1 MQTDCEQLDRMKWT
15 ALHHNG
21 NRHCWPGFKGQ
32 KILLYIIAVIFPHCL
47 QSKQLEHRTERNGI
61 FYALSGHYGGVS
73 VTNVSEDR
81 IAAGKG
87 YVVIPSAVRYNHTNY
102 AVTDIEQEAFAGKS
116 GLRAVK
122 LPDCVIAIHD
132 AAFAG
137 CDNLEKVE
145 LNEGLK
151 DIYAAS
157 FAGCTKLRQIT
168 IPYSVEYIGA
178 RAFQGCSNLSSV
190 VFYGEKRMG
199 KDVFCECPS
208 LSQSGIKIMPQEP
221 APQPAIVVGNENKV
235 QRAVKTKPIAEK
247 HTNRQSPRSVLKVT
261 ERGMLFWKILI
272 LVEII
277 LAFLAFGLRRDE
289 TKNMR
294 YPIKI
299 FHNVSR
305 EMFISLNF
313 FPVFWLPMWLF
324 ASVMHAD
331 HFMEMQKELFAGL
344 CAGMVML
351 GGFGSLMLSVPMVMQ
366 KLLHIPFLTITDKY
380 IRKGT
385 FWSALRG
392 KGYIY
397 YDDVVDLR
405 LVRKA
410 FGRDSNIPLSAQL
423 DAGCYSFRLKHW
435 CLRIIRKG
443 KRAEWICLT
452 GLELE
457 PHEIYDMLNS
467 CLANV
472 KEKK

>member
-1 MQTDCEQLDRMKWT
+1 MKWT

-21 NRHCWPGFKGQ
+21 NRHCWPGFKGP

-208 LSQSGIKIMPQEP
+208 LSQSNIKIMPQEP
-221 APQPAIVVGNENKV
+221 APQPTVAVEKENKV
-235 QRAVKTKPIAEK
+235 KRAVKTKPIAEK
-247 HTNRQSPRSVLKVT
+247 HTKRQSPWSVLKVT
-261 ERGMLFWKILI
+261 ERGMSFWEILI

-289 TKNMR
+289 TKYMR
-294 YPIKI
+294 YPMKI

-305 EMFISLNF
+305 EMFITINF
-313 FPVFWLPMWLF
+313 FFNSLF
-324 ASVMHAD
+324 D
-331 HFMEMQKELFAGL
+331 IL
-344 CAGMVML
+344 
-351 GGFGSLMLSVPMVMQ
+351 
-366 KLLHIPFLTITDKY
+366 
-380 IRKGT
+380 
-385 FWSALRG
+385 WS
-392 KGYIY
+392 I
-397 YDDVVDLR
+397 
-405 LVRKA
+405 
-410 FGRDSNIPLSAQL
+410 
-423 DAGCYSFRLKHW
+423 
-435 CLRIIRKG
+435 
-443 KRAEWICLT
+443 
-452 GLELE
+452 
-457 PHEIYDMLNS
+457 
-467 CLANV
+467 
-472 KEKK
+472 